1 MMKKI
6 KILSLAIIA
15 MVLTIGFAVAQ
26 LKFGASNAN
35 VSIKGTSTLHDWEM
49 KSAAGKCDAT
59 LVMTGEKLTSISNLS
74 FVLAAET
81 LKSGTN
87 GLDKNGYKALDTK
100 KNPSIS
106 FYMTTGTVTP
116 VDATTYSFK
125 GQGNL
130 TIGGTTRLTD
140 LNATLKYN
148 AADKSF
154 TCSGSKV
161 IKMTDWKVTPPT
173 VMFGTIKTGDQI
185 TINYN
190 LKITK

>member
-1 MMKKI
+1 MKKI
-6 KILSLAIIA
+6 KILSVTIIA
-15 MVLTIGFAVAQ
+15 MVLTIGLAVAQ
-26 LKFGASNAN
+26 LKFGASNAS

-49 KSAAGKCDAT
+49 ISQVGKCDAA
-59 LVMTGEKLTSISNLS
+59 LVMTGEKLTSVSSLS

-81 LKSGTN
+81 LKSGTS

-100 KNPSIS
+100 KNPSIN
-106 FYMTTGTVTP
+106 FWMTTGTVTAI
-116 VDATTYSFK
+116 DATTYSFK
-125 GQGNL
+125 GKGNL
-130 TIGGTTRLTD
+130 TIAGTTKLTD

-173 VMFGTIKTGDQI
+173 VLFGTIKTGDQI